1 MIKRIIRKLMPN
13 TPEKKARRELLSINL
28 TPSDI
33 VIDCGAN
40 IGKVTKYLAKAGSTV
55 YAFEPNPFA
64 FEVLKNNLSSHRN
77 VHCIQK
83 GVSDENTVLKL
94 YMHENSGQDEVKW
107 SVGSSFLEN
116 KGNVLGNK
124 YEEIEVIDFCEFIES
139 LGSRVKI
146 VKMDI
151 EGVECKILQKLIDS
165 GTIDKIEHIFV
176 ETHDKQMPE
185 LKEHTDKIRKA
196 IKEKNLNNINL
207 DWT

>member
-1 MIKRIIRKLMPN
+1 MPN
-13 TPEKKARRELLSINL
+13 TPEKKARRELLSVKL
-28 TPSDI
+28 SPSDI

-40 IGKVTKYLAKAGSTV
+40 IGEVTKYLAKFGSTV

-64 FEVLKNNLSSHRN
+64 FEVLESKYSSCKN

-83 GVSDENTVLKL
+83 GVSDKNTVLKL
-94 YMHENSGQDEVKW
+94 YMHENSDQDEVKW

-116 KGNVLGNK
+116 KGNVLGGK
-124 YEEIEVIDFCEFIES
+124 YKEIEVVDFCEFILS
-139 LGSRVKI
+139 LDSRIKI

-151 EGVECKILQKLIDS
+151 EGVECKVLQKLIDS
-165 GTIDKIEHIFV
+165 GVIDKIDHMFV

-185 LKEHTDKIRKA
+185 LKIPTDKIRKA
-196 IKEKNLNNINL
+196 IRDKGLTNINI